1 MATPAYQGPGQ
12 PPADGGESWL
22 GRLGSFLGAKT
33 PAYTGAGQPVP
44 SVGGFGSGTP
54 VYASASAVTPPKDAQ
69 PDPKDTIAAPTVM
82 RCPIDPSG
90 CPVDPAALAAGQ
102 IAIVIPRLGCT
113 ETIPDSIAQE

>member
-12 PPADGGESWL
+12 PAADGGGSWL
-22 GRLGSFLGAKT
+22 GRLGSILGGKT
-33 PAYTGAGQPVP
+33 PAYAGAGQPVAN
-44 SVGGFGSGTP
+44 VGGFGSGTP
-54 VYASASAVTPPKDAQ
+54 VYSPAPVASSKDAQ
-69 PDPKDTIAAPTVM
+69 PDPKGTIAAPAVM

-102 IAIVIPRLGCT
+102 IAIVIPRLACS